1 MAYRRR
7 RYFRRRRVYRGRRR
21 YAISRYNTFRYRS
34 AKAQANQI
42 YRINKKINTIQKMQ
56 KPEIKTWL
64 QNYTFNV
71 GDYCNY
77 SFGSLTK
84 GQNFIFDGRIC
95 RMQNINAWFIL
106 YMDPGMVGL
115 APDMVNY
122 TATARVIVY
131 QLKEATTNIIS
142 TPSEIF
148 NITGSEESSNVR
160 SVRKQA
166 WMRAIYGP
174 LHEGISSRVKIL
186 RDFKITLGPTHH
198 RSAKAV
204 KLKNKQIG
212 NIEKSN
218 LPDSYNKGSIYW
230 LCITSLNTYQI
241 AAEGLHL
248 QVNVKMAYID
258 ES

>member
-7 RYFRRRRVYRGRRR
+7 RYFRRRRGYRGRRR
-21 YAISRYNTFRYRS
+21 YAISRLNTFRYRS

-64 QNYTFNV
+64 QTYNFSV

-77 SFGSLTK
+77 AFGSLTK
-84 GQNFIFDGRIC
+84 GQGFTFDGRIC
-95 RMQNINAWFIL
+95 RMQNVNAWYVL
-106 YMDPGMVGL
+106 YLDPGMVGQSSL
-115 APDMVNY
+115 MPNFTV
-122 TATARVIVY
+122 TARVVVY
-131 QLKEATTNIIS
+131 QLREPTTNIIS

-148 NITGSEESSNVR
+148 NITGSEESSNVQ

-166 WMRAIYGP
+166 WMRGIYGP
-174 LHEGISSRVKIL
+174 LAEGISSRVKIL
-186 RDFKITLGPTHH
+186 RDFKMSLGPTHH
-198 RSAKAV
+198 RLSKGV

-230 LCITSLNTYQI
+230 VAIVSLNTTSIVQ
-241 AAEGLHL
+241 EGVRL